1 MIDLAKGIS
10 SLLVKPDG
18 SKRTSLN
25 FLTKTFKGT
34 PDCKEMEVKVA
45 ITSSKPETV
54 LPSLAI
60 VTKVSPTFCVP
71 GYMPTVKYPSCPPT
85 ENLLIMAGRIGGI
98 LNRV

>member
-1 MIDLAKGIS
+1 MCDLAKGIF
-10 SLLVKPDG
+10 SLLVMPGG
-18 SKRTSLN
+18 SNRTYLN
-25 FLTKTFKGT
+25 FLIKIFKVT
-34 PDCKEMEVKVA
+34 PDCREIEVKVA
-45 ITSSKPETV
+45 MTSSKPETV